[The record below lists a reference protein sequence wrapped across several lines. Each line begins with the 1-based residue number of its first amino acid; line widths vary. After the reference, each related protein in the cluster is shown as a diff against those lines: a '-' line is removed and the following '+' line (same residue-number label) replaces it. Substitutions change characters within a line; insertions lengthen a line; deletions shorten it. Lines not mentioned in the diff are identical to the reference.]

1 MSPFSFDI
9 RKNGVLYYRERTDMI
24 YIINNTS
31 PQVVYVPAASK
42 KVEGT
47 LTFNLRSTVDRKEE
61 VSVSVSQQG
70 TSDLYYKFTLTLSA
84 KLQNGEYEYVLKKG
98 NDTLDCGLAVVGIP
112 TFETE
117 YNESIEYEQY
127 ESE

>member
-1 MSPFSFDI
+1 
-9 RKNGVLYYRERTDMI
+9 MI
-24 YIINNTS
+24 YIINSTTS
-31 PQVVYVPAASK
+31 QVVYVPAAQK

-47 LTFNLRSTVDRKEE
+47 LTLNLRSTIDHKE
-61 VSVSVSQQG
+61 VSVSVSQEG

-84 KLQNGEYEYVLKKG
+84 KVQDGEYEYVLKKG
-98 NDTLDCGLAVVGIP
+98 NDTLDSGLAAVGLP

-117 YNESIEYEQY
+117 YNNPIEYEQY

>member
-1 MSPFSFDI
+1 
-9 RKNGVLYYRERTDMI
+9 MI

-31 PQVVYVPAASK
+31 PQVVYVPAAQK

-47 LTFNLRSTVDRKEE
+47 LTFNLKSTVDHKE
-61 VSVSVSQQG
+61 VSVSVSQEG

-84 KLQNGEYEYVLKKG
+84 KLQDGEYEYVLKKG
-98 NDTLDCGLAVVGIP
+98 NDTLDSGLAAVGLP